1 MRKISLANRRN
12 VIWHNENYQEK
23 KLKTS
28 VIRSIYSAL
37 NDMLFFFLL
46 FFLFSNLIRIKL
58 IFDLNNQGL
67 EIFK

>member
-46 FFLFSNLIRIKL
+46 FFLFLNLIRIKL

>member
-12 VIWHNENYQEK
+12 VIWHNENCQEK